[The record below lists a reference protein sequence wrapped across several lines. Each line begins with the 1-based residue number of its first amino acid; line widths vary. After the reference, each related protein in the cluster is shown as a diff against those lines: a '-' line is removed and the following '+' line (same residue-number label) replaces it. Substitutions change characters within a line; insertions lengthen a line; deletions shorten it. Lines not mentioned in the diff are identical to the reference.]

1 MRLKPNHI
9 YLIVIAILVSAGIT
23 FAQESVSP
31 VLEGMEAEKSTTNS
45 DYSYTDGDGSA
56 QRVQSIPNAPITSPA
71 TTQRESVQGAKST
84 TATTVAK
91 QKPTQ
96 EKQTGETQPKPEDS
110 VLGFNFLYYIFQK
123 YKMSDIID

>member
-9 YLIVIAILVSAGIT
+9 YLIAVTILVSASLT

-31 VLEGMEAEKSTTNS
+31 VLEGMEAEKSNTSN
-45 DYSYTDGDGSA
+45 DFNFTDGEGGT
-56 QRVQSIPNAPITSPA
+56 QRTQSLPAPA
-71 TTQRESVQGAKST
+71 TTSPPAVTQRDSSQGTKSSQAKP
-84 TATTVAK
+84 
-91 QKPTQ
+91 KPTQ
-96 EKQTGETQPKPEDS
+96 QKQGGEGQPKPEDS